1 MMKILDLHLHP
12 VLPLKPSGLKRRA
25 QNGQCTSS
33 KDVFCSRGLISVS
46 FRLWHYSGKLIK
58 EVLYDSPHE
67 ELWEVKFRPMAGYN
81 KFEVK
86 DLTLAELNCA
96 GLLEKKKVS
105 SEPSNNRTVGVARN
119 AVAYVPPHLRKNQ
132 GAATTGATNDQS
144 EKQVKMTETEKK
156 IFTVKKKLKD
166 VSLLKVSSDSKFLA
180 VLPISFFLKLIA
192 L

>member
-1 MMKILDLHLHP
+1 MEFW
-12 VLPLKPSGLKRRA
+12 
-25 QNGQCTSS
+25 
-33 KDVFCSRGLISVS
+33 DVEKKKQIVA
-46 FRLWHYSGKLIK
+46 
-58 EVLYDSPHE
+58 
-67 ELWEVKFRPMAGYN
+67 VKFRPMAGYN

-105 SEPSNNRTVGVARN
+105 SEPSNNRTVGVAKN

-132 GAATTGATNDQS
+132 GAATTGAANDQS

-166 VSLLKVSSDSKFLA
+166 VSILKARLANGEELQANQLEKIAKEAEFLA
-180 VLPISFFLKLIA
+180 QLEVLGGTV
-192 L
+192 